1 MLRLTPCPPG
11 NANPES
17 HEAQM
22 SNAVGIGPDGEVYP
36 LLSGTKSVDILQVKA
51 VRHGVDLHDLTI
63 LGCGLEDGF
72 QVYRYRLTLSYK
84 AAGRV
89 GNHVDIGVFYGG
101 YYPAGHLFLAL
112 AHGRVNGRQSNIQFG
127 QDFLGQVQPAVCPNI
142 NLDAREHPHSQ

>member
-22 SNAVGIGPDGEVYP
+22 SNAVGIGPDGELYP

-72 QVYRYRLTLSYK
+72 QVYRYRLTLTGLQRSEEHTSELQS
-84 AAGRV
+84 RL
-89 GNHVDIGVFYGG
+89 
-101 YYPAGHLFLAL
+101 HL
-112 AHGRVNGRQSNIQFG
+112 
-127 QDFLGQVQPAVCPNI
+127 VCR
-142 NLDAREHPHSQ
+142 LL

>member
-11 NANPES
+11 NANPEL

-22 SNAVGIGPDGEVYP
+22 SNAVGIGPDGELYP

-89 GNHVDIGVFYGG
+89 GIHVDIGVFYGG
-101 YYPAGHLFLAL
+101 YYPAGHLFCAL
-112 AHGRVNGRQSNIQFG
+112 AHRRLHCWNHYIQFG
-127 QDFLGQVQPAVCPNI
+127 TDFVGQVQPAGCPNI
-142 NLDAREHPHSQ
+142 NLDAREHTNSQ